1 MGLRNI
7 IGQWLSMSSNGEGV
21 LVDDSYY
28 VTTINYPISFTSVF
42 AMGATN
48 GSGPGPHF
56 ITSSLSST
64 NNMRIGSYVA
74 QSSPAYLTSFGLRSY
89 NMLRIKAILVGI

>member
-1 MGLRNI
+1 
-7 IGQWLSMSSNGEGV
+7 MSSTGEGV
-21 LVDDSYY
+21 LVEDSYY
-28 VTTINYPISFTSVF
+28 VTTINYPISFTSIL

-56 ITSSLSST
+56 VTSSLSP

-74 QSSPAYLTSFGLRSY
+74 QASPAYLTSFGLRSY